1 MAIPTHEAADALR
14 DIERAQRD
22 SAVAYSYARFSPHL
36 FLWGA
41 IWIVGYAATYFR
53 PGASL
58 IWVTLVPIG
67 LIGSIWLG
75 ARCVGSDARTRSD
88 TAPGWRYAGTAIAIF
103 LFIAALFAILPPK
116 SGEQLGAVIPI
127 LVALFYALI
136 GTWIHGTR
144 IVVLGFALGALT
156 VAGFFWLPQYFLLW
170 MAAVGGGALILGG
183 FWLRRI

>member
-1 MAIPTHEAADALR
+1 MAIPTHEAAEALR
-14 DIERAQRD
+14 DIERAQRH
-22 SAVAYSYARFSPHL
+22 SALAYSYARFSPHL
-36 FLWGA
+36 FLWGV
-41 IWIVGYAATYFR
+41 IWIVGYATTYFR

-58 IWVTLVPIG
+58 IWAALVPIG
-67 LIGSIWLG
+67 LIGSGWLG
-75 ARCVGSDARTRSD
+75 VRGGSKSAGSRAGA
-88 TAPGWRYAGTAIAIF
+88 APGWRYAGTAIAIF

-116 SGEQLGAVIPI
+116 SGDQLGAVIPI

-136 GTWIHGTR
+136 GLWTDGTR
-144 IVVLGFALGALT
+144 IAVLGFSLDALT